1 MQIEM
6 VKNAGGVFCPAFE
19 HDLPRLTKF
28 KNGEMYTAEIKLTRN
43 PAFHRKAFAF
53 FNFCF
58 AHWSAEMAG
67 LEHMDESTQFDR
79 FRKDLTI
86 LAGFYE
92 QTVRLN
98 GDIRTEA
105 KSLAYANMESD
116 EFERCYSALI
126 NAAIKHVFAGT
137 KDENLLNQ
145 LQNFF

>member
-58 AHWSAEMAG
+58 QHWAADRAG
-67 LEHMDESTQFDR
+67 LEHMDEYSQFDR

-105 KSLAYANMESD
+105 KSLAYANMEPD

-137 KDENLLNQ
+137 KDENTINQ

>member
-1 MQIEM
+1 MQIDL
-6 VKNAGGVFCPAFE
+6 VKHPGGLFSPAHE
-19 HDLPRLTKF
+19 TDLERLQRF
-28 KNGEMYTAEIKLTRN
+28 KNGEIYTVEIKLTRR
-43 PAFHRKAFAF
+43 PAFHRKMFAF

-58 AHWSAEMAG
+58 AHWSSDRTLMANAD
-67 LEHMDESTQFDR
+67 EHTQFDR

-105 KSLAYANMESD
+105 KSLAYANMEPD
-116 EFERCYSALI
+116 EFERCYSSLI

-137 KDENLLNQ
+137 TDPAILNR
-145 LQNFF
+145 LQSFF

>member
-1 MQIEM
+1 MQIE
-6 VKNAGGVFCPAFE
+6 VIKLPGGHFYPAE
-19 HDLPRLTKF
+19 ERDIERTKKF
-28 KNGEMYTAEIKLTRN
+28 KNNEMYTVEIKLTRN
-43 PAFHRKAFAF
+43 PQFHKKAFAF

-58 AHWSAEMAG
+58 QHWSADKAG
-67 LEHMDESTQFDR
+67 LEHVDEATQFDR

-105 KSLAYANMESD
+105 KSLAYANMEPD
-116 EFERCYSALI
+116 EFERCYSALV

-137 KDENLLNQ
+137 KDQNIINQ
-145 LQNFF
+145 LYSFF